1 MRIIRSID
9 SVLQEAKGGEK
20 VRKVCIINYTMNM
33 EKFVPEGLERA
44 DISVIHGRAEKV
56 MDKSRIKEKDFVNP
70 YGQETIDRDLETVR
84 RHERDFD
91 HNTNEYT
98 KEQKAVA
105 DIFEALVL
113 ENGELNDWF
122 GPNAITHKTSKYDDY
137 ENGVDAIIEFQSE
150 MAGAASFLGLAADV
164 SFSADTSRKFDRL
177 KEGILKGR
185 LPQVKYFNS
194 SDGYFHGKLSMIP
207 EVVIGASKQTVLELA
222 ELWQFKRNKELA
234 THRIQIMILN
244 QMEEQM
250 EVFARFAELNG
261 QDEIA
266 RLYRDRLQIVRDI
279 LEGKRDIAK
288 EAVKIKSKDLV
299 HEGIM
304 DFLKH
309 WKLEMEREVSI

>member
-1 MRIIRSID
+1 M
-9 SVLQEAKGGEK
+9 
-20 VRKVCIINYTMNM
+20 RKVCIINYAMNM
-33 EKFVPEGLERA
+33 EKFVPEGLEKA
-44 DISVIHGRAEKV
+44 DIGIIHSRAEKV
-56 MDKSRIKEKDFVNP
+56 MDKARIKEADFVNP

-84 RHERDFD
+84 RHEKEFE

-98 KEQKAVA
+98 REQKAVA

-113 ENGELNDWF
+113 ENGELSDWF

-137 ENGVDAIIEFQSE
+137 ENGVDAVIEFQSE
-150 MAGAASFLGLAADV
+150 MSGAASFLGLAADV
-164 SFSADTSRKFDRL
+164 SFSADTSKKFDRL
-177 KEGILKGR
+177 KAGILKGR

-194 SDGYFHGKLSMIP
+194 SDGYFHGRLNMIP

-250 EVFARFAELNG
+250 EVFAKFAELNG

-266 RLYRDRLQIVRDI
+266 RLYRDRLQIIKDI
-279 LEGKRDIAK
+279 LDGKGDIAK
-288 EAVKIKSKDLV
+288 EATKFRTKDLV

-309 WKLEMEREVSI
+309 WKMEMEKEANL